1 MYKGGKSE
9 VAKII
14 CLDSMHQIFACN
26 THLNLLDI
34 LLGGFSSYISWNFQ
48 ERSFA
53 NIIEQALRGPEASV
67 QIFSYLPNIKNKSIS
82 IYFSFIF
89 CVSYFFFPLS
99 SIFFQIKHSFRL
111 CLDRGKVK
119 VKKRKEGRKWVSTVW
134 LEGKLERK

>member
-34 LLGGFSSYISWNFQ
+34 MLGGFSSYISWNFQ
-48 ERSFA
+48 ERSLA
-53 NIIEQALRGPEASV
+53 NIIEQALRVPEASV

-89 CVSYFFFPLS
+89 CVSYFFFSPFIHFLS
-99 SIFFQIKHSFRL
+99 NQ
-111 CLDRGKVK
+111 
-119 VKKRKEGRKWVSTVW
+119 T
-134 LEGKLERK
+134 